1 MPRSF
6 LSFFSV
12 LGKSL
17 VLTSVVLA
25 SFAPAIPV
33 RAAVWKG
40 YDAQLISMQGPT
52 TLAPGERG
60 EVVVKYKND
69 GDKPWQVSSGDFVS
83 LYTWNAA
90 KKTEVASAYA
100 DGWLNASQPMK
111 LPVTQVGKGGEV
123 TFRFSVR
130 APMAAGT
137 YSQSF
142 ILASE
147 NVAWMKDSVFT
158 VSFRV
163 TAPVPTAT
171 SAPNAPAATGTS
183 TPAPSAAISTVYAED
198 ASEQFMARVTNQGGI
213 SWIVEAEQE
222 IKTTLSFQNTGGTPW
237 LNVGADAVR
246 LIPIDAAGRLRAS
259 EFWHPSWSSKEVVGF
274 LPGRV
279 SLGGDV
285 SFSLSLRAPDS
296 AGTYHERFA
305 LVTASGKR
313 LKGAVVDLPLTVTPG
328 SGFVA
333 TDLSDLE
340 ASTPLPVQT
349 PEQSL
354 PSVQLP
360 TNAGLVASVQAGSG
374 QTFELLGNGR
384 KQVTVGWR
392 NTGTTA
398 WTKMGVRIV
407 SSEPWVKASWLMDS
421 TWSDSRP
428 PEATVQ
434 IRTAEVGFYSFY
446 VKAPPRK
453 GTYALN
459 FRLFANGQPVQGGD
473 IRLTVKATTDVAIP
487 VDDLPVTRPTTPST
501 PSTAVTQPP
510 LVAQPLTGDPS
521 TLPAEPITRVGIYQ
535 PPHSR
540 MQVTA
545 NIAPLE
551 VRLQG
556 SVICQVAKGQAVTV
570 EYQRSNAQY
579 VLTGSGACNGSSSQP
594 YIVRASDGISPM
606 QVSDFVRPSNWISN
620 ASDSV
625 FRSQLELRLSK
636 DGKQL
641 WVINELPV
649 EWYLK
654 GIAETSNSSPAQF
667 QRTLLVAA
675 RTYAMYHIS
684 RGTKHANE
692 YFLVDATLDQ
702 LYRGY
707 AIEQRAPT
715 ISAAV
720 DATRGQIVTYN
731 GKLAITPYFSRSD
744 GRTRSWGEVWAGG
757 SQYPWLIGVPVPQ
770 DQGRTLWGHGVGMS
784 ATGAL
789 SMANEGTAY
798 DVILKHFY
806 TGIEIRRAYR

>member
-1 MPRSF
+1 M
-6 LSFFSV
+6 
-12 LGKSL
+12 
-17 VLTSVVLA
+17 
-25 SFAPAIPV
+25 
-33 RAAVWKG
+33 WKG
-40 YDAQLISMQGPT
+40 YDAELLSVQGPT

-60 EVVVKYKND
+60 EVTVRFKND
-69 GDKPWQVSSGDFVS
+69 GDKPWQVSGKEYVS

-90 KKTEVASAYA
+90 KKIEVRSAYA
-100 DGWLNASQPMK
+100 DTEWLDAAHPAR
-111 LPVTQVGKGGEV
+111 LPVTQVGRGGEV
-123 TFRFSVR
+123 AFKFFVR
-130 APMAAGT
+130 APQAAGA
-137 YSQSF
+137 YSEQF

-147 NVAWMKDSVFT
+147 NVAWIKDSIFK

-163 TAPVPTAT
+163 Q
-171 SAPNAPAATGTS
+171 APAAVSSAPATGGS
-183 TPAPSAAISTVYAED
+183 AVVPAPTTVQSQVYLED
-198 ASEQFMARVTNQGGI
+198 ATEQFSARVTNRGGV
-213 SWIVEAEQE
+213 SWTVEASQE
-222 IKTTLSFQNTGGTPW
+222 IKTTLSFQNTGAIPW
-237 LNVGADAVR
+237 PDVGGDAIR
-246 LIPIDAAGRLRAS
+246 LVPIDRAGRIRS
-259 EFWHPSWSSKEVVGF
+259 SDFWHPNWSSKETVAP
-274 LPGRV
+274 LPART

-285 SFSLSLRAPDS
+285 SFALSLRAPDS

-305 LVTASGKR
+305 LVTASGKQVT
-313 LKGAVVDLPLTVTPG
+313 GATVELPITVTPG
-328 SGFVA
+328 TGFVA
-333 TDLSDLE
+333 TDLSDLQTE
-340 ASTPLPVQT
+340 TPLPAPT
-349 PEQSL
+349 PEQAL

-360 TNAGLVASVQAGSG
+360 TNAGLTASVQAGSG

-392 NTGTTA
+392 NTGTIA
-398 WTKMGVRIV
+398 WSKIGVRIV
-407 SSEPWVKASWLMDS
+407 SSEPWVKSSWLMDG

-434 IRTAEVGFYSFY
+434 VRNSEVGFYSFY
-446 VKAPPRK
+446 VKAPPKR
-453 GTYALN
+453 GTYALT

-473 IRLTVKATTDVAIP
+473 VTLSVKATTDVAIP
-487 VDDLPVTRPTTPST
+487 ADELPKTTVTTPTPSSPTVST
-501 PSTAVTQPP
+501 PAPI
-510 LVAQPLTGDPS
+510 VAQPLTGDPS
-521 TLPAEPITRVGIYQ
+521 TLPAEPNTRVGIYQ
-535 PPHSR
+535 PPHGKL
-540 MQVTA
+540 QVTA
-545 NIAPLE
+545 NLAPLE

-556 SVICQVAKGQAVTV
+556 SVVCQVARDQAVTI
-570 EYQRSNAQY
+570 EYQRSSALY
-579 VLTGSGACNGSSSQP
+579 VLSGTGSGCNGSSAQP
-594 YIVRASDGISPM
+594 YVVRATDGISAM
-606 QVSDFVRPSNWISN
+606 KISDFVRPSNWISN

-625 FRSQLELRLSK
+625 FRTQLELRLSK
-636 DGKQL
+636 DGKEL

-692 YFLVDATLDQ
+692 NFIVDATLDQ

-707 AIEQRAPT
+707 MMEQRAPT

-789 SMANEGTAY
+789 SMANEGTGYEA
-798 DVILKHFY
+798 ILKHFY
-806 TGIEIRRAYR
+806 TGIELRMAYR